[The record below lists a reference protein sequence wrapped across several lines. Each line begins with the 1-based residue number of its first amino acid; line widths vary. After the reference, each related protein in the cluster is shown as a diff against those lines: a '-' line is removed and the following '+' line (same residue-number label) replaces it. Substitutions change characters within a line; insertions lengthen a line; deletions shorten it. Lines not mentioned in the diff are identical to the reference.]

1 MTNTQQRRM
10 HMIAAH
16 ELELSVERSLRLI
29 EEHRKE
35 ASRAYAR
42 EILEQAGHVVIGHG

>member
-10 HMIAAH
+10 HMTAA
-16 ELELSVERSLRLI
+16 ETLRRRVERDLQRI
-29 EEHRKE
+29 ERHRAE

>member
-1 MTNTQQRRM
+1 MTNSQQHRM
-10 HMIAAH
+10 HMIAA
-16 ELELSVERSLRLI
+16 ERWQLLAERALQRA
-29 EEHRKE
+29 EEHRAE